1 MSNTLA
7 FAAANPVVYRPRA
20 LSLSDGRYMLH
31 FDDNEKVEVGFD
43 AVKLCAEHRGP
54 TDSGKC
60 RGKGPKGRFV
70 VGDRVE
76 YRFDGDW

>member
-1 MSNTLA
+1 
-7 FAAANPVVYRPRA
+7 
-20 LSLSDGRYMLH
+20 MLH